1 MDGVRVNAA
10 LERLQALPAVWACYA
25 RLDDNDDCLRVECLT
40 DQVLDTPPSLTDFA
54 LRVEPLDLGVNVLAQ
69 VIADHT
75 TPRLYNTGLYVTDRL
90 VRLSRATVD
99 EKYLPLLRDMLGIPL
114 RLNRSER
121 RFSSF

>member
-1 MDGVRVNAA
+1 
-10 LERLQALPAVWACYA
+10 
-25 RLDDNDDCLRVECLT
+25 
-40 DQVLDTPPSLTDFA
+40 
-54 LRVEPLDLGVNVLAQ
+54 

-99 EKYLPLLRDMLGIPL
+99 EKYLPLLRDTLGVPL

-121 RFSSF
+121 RFHSF